1 MKYFLVFGAG
11 KSSIYLIEHLNQYGQ
26 VHQIKTLVCDKD
38 VSFVE
43 SYLSKNECLEFLQLD
58 IQNQNQVESLIK
70 NAEIVVSLLPAH
82 LHFNIAK
89 ICLSQNKNLCTASYI
104 SDDMKSLNDEVEQ
117 KKLTFL
123 NEMGLDPGI
132 DHLSAMQLFEDIQLK
147 GGVIQSFKSYCGG
160 LIDEASEGDNPW
172 KYKFTWN
179 PRNVV
184 LAGQGGCA
192 QYLNNNQFKLLPYH
206 QLFKLNDSFSINGKK
221 FEGYPNRDSLL
232 YTHVYGLENAST
244 IIRGTLRKEGFCS
257 AWQQLVSLGLTDNQ
271 KVLTLQENTTCR
283 QWLEMYCPNGV
294 ANIQRYLSCS
304 DEDIDK
310 IEWLGLFS
318 DDPLPIQKGTSA
330 EILEEILKSKWQLQP
345 NDRDTVV
352 MVHEIIYQLNG
363 KTFLLNSSLMLN
375 GETQIKTAMAKTVGL
390 PLAYGTI
397 MLFEGKIKNKGVIMP
412 IYKDIYEPILKQL
425 KNHQIIFSET
435 LTELT

>member
-1 MKYFLVFGAG
+1 
-11 KSSIYLIEHLNQYGQ
+11 
-26 VHQIKTLVCDKD
+26 
-38 VSFVE
+38 
-43 SYLSKNECLEFLQLD
+43 
-58 IQNQNQVESLIK
+58 
-70 NAEIVVSLLPAH
+70 
-82 LHFNIAK
+82 
-89 ICLSQNKNLCTASYI
+89 
-104 SDDMKSLNDEVEQ
+104 
-117 KKLTFL
+117 
-123 NEMGLDPGI
+123 
-132 DHLSAMQLFEDIQLK
+132 
-147 GGVIQSFKSYCGG
+147 
-160 LIDEASEGDNPW
+160 
-172 KYKFTWN
+172 
-179 PRNVV
+179 
-184 LAGQGGCA
+184 
-192 QYLNNNQFKLLPYH
+192 LPYH